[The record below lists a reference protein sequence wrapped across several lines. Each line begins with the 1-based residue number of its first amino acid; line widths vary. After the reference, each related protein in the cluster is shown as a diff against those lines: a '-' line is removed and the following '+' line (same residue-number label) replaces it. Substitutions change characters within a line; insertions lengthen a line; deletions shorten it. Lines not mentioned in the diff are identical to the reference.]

1 MDVVDEGDGVGGGAE
16 PVAAVLSRFTDGIE
30 ACLVSRLLLKIF
42 KNRYVQLLY
51 IHLVAIIS
59 NCFVCDLKK

>member
-1 MDVVDEGDGVGGGAE
+1 MDVDDEGDGVGGGAE

-42 KNRYVQLLY
+42 KER
-51 IHLVAIIS
+51 
-59 NCFVCDLKK
+59 